1 MKTDDLIDTLVAD
14 LAPAP
19 PKAIGGRMAVM
30 ALAGGAAALGLLL
43 VWLGVRPDLTLAVAG
58 AMFWMKAGYACV
70 LALAGLW
77 AVERLARPAGSAR
90 GGIMLGLS
98 AIGVLLALGAM
109 QMMTTPEE
117 QRMAVWL
124 GASWRQCPIRIVL
137 LSIPT
142 LVLTLLALRRL
153 APTRLALA
161 GAAAGLFA
169 GGVATMIYGLH
180 CPETTR
186 AFVATWYSL
195 GVALSAGLGAAV
207 GPFVLR
213 WR

>member
-1 MKTDDLIDTLVAD
+1 MKTDDLIETLVAD
-14 LAPAP
+14 LSPAP
-19 PKAIGGRMAVM
+19 PRAVGGRFALM
-30 ALAGGAAALGLLL
+30 ALAGGAAALALLL
-43 VWLGVRPDLTLAVAG
+43 AWLGPRPDLSLAMAG

-70 LALAGLW
+70 LAVAGLW
-77 AVERLARPAGSAR
+77 AVERLARPAGSPR
-90 GGIMLGLS
+90 GGLILGLG
-98 AIGVLLALGAM
+98 AIGLLLALGAT
-109 QMMTTPEE
+109 QMMATPEE
-117 QRMAVWL
+117 QRMAAWL
-124 GASWRQCPIRIVL
+124 GGSWRQCPIRIL
-137 LSIPT
+137 MLSIPT
-142 LVLTLLALRRL
+142 LVLTLLVLRRL

-169 GGVATMIYGLH
+169 GGVATAIYGLH

-195 GVALSAGLGAAV
+195 GVALSAGLGAVV